1 MALVLKLTF
10 DRLER
15 NSEAYNQLQRATYQ
29 HADVLEP
36 TYGADYFIVWNT
48 RFIAKEPCLGT
59 SHYLIIIQ
67 V

>member
-15 NSEAYNQLQRATYQ
+15 KSEAYNQLQRATYQ

-36 TYGADYFIVWNT
+36 TYGADYFIV
-48 RFIAKEPCLGT
+48 
-59 SHYLIIIQ
+59 
-67 V
+67 